1 MDEVDAADDAEDAA
15 ELEEAQGPRR
25 IRYRL
30 ETARAVRK
38 HLIALYSDVKAGRL
52 EPLQANR
59 MAKLLDGIAKVN
71 AALDTDR
78 RLERI
83 EQILEGQRRTSR
95 R

>member
-1 MDEVDAADDAEDAA
+1 MAEVDPAGADAEDLA

-38 HLIALYSDVKAGRL
+38 HMIALYSDVKAGRL

-59 MAKLLDGIAKVN
+59 MARLLEDLSDLAPLSLYQ
-71 AALDTDR
+71 AR
-78 RLERI
+78 C
-83 EQILEGQRRTSR
+83 
-95 R
+95 

>member
-1 MDEVDAADDAEDAA
+1 MDEVDAADEAEELA

-25 IRYRL
+25 VRYRL

-38 HLIALYSDVKAGRL
+38 HLIGLYSDVKAGRL

-78 RLERI
+78 RLERL
-83 EQILEGQRRTSR
+83 EQHIEGQRRSTR